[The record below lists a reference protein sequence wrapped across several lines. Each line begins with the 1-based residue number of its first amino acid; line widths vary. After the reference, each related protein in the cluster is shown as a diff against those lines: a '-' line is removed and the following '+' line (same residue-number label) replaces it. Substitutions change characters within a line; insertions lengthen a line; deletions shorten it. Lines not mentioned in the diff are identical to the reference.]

1 MRVINKNKKGYALA
15 IAIIVG
21 IVIISL
27 SAALLISINNEIVI
41 NKRSR
46 EKIAVK
52 KLAEAGVEE
61 VFYLYNNKLINL
73 TPTEEEPDPQVEDFN
88 GLGKIDGIGDY
99 DYSYRNINK
108 ESKIGE
114 IISRAIVNG
123 SVNYTIKVQF
133 NLQTGDIITWEE
145 G

>member
-1 MRVINKNKKGYALA
+1 MSKKKKGYALA

-52 KLAEAGVEE
+52 KLAEGGVEE

-88 GLGKIDGIGDY
+88 GVGKIDGIGDY

-114 IISRAIVNG
+114 IISRAIING

-133 NLQTGDIITWEE
+133 NLQTGDIISWEE